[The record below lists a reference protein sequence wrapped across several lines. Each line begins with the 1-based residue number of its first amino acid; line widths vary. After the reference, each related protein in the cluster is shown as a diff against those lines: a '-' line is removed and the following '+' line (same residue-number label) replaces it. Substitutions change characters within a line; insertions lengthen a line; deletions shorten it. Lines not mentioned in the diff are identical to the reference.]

1 MFKTH
6 LVNRYNVYKGG
17 KQLIGVAGELT
28 LPEVTNL
35 TDTMEGAGTGGN
47 MDIPV
52 IGLLDDMEMQIGF
65 MSLCED
71 IFSIMDPTEA
81 TDLTMNGALQ
91 GTNAGSGAVQYQN
104 VSISVRGI
112 LKQFSP
118 GTMKSGGR
126 MDSSVTLG
134 LSYYKIVLGSKTMLE
149 IDRLNGVYIIN
160 GKDVLKEVRD
170 MC

>member
-6 LVNRYNVYKGG
+6 LVNRYNVYKSG

-81 TDLTMNGALQ
+81 TDLTLNGALQ
-91 GTNAGSGAVQYQN
+91 GANAGSGAVQYQN

-126 MDSSVTLG
+126 MDSSVTIG
-134 LSYYKIVLGSKTMLE
+134 LSYYKTMLE
-149 IDRLNGVYIIN
+149 IDRLNGVFIIN
-160 GKDVLKEVRD
+160 GKDILKEVRD

>member
-6 LVNRYNVYKGG
+6 LINRFNAYKNG

-35 TDTMEGAGTGGN
+35 TDTMEGAGIGGN

-52 IGLLDDMEMQIGF
+52 VGLIDDMEMEVSF

-71 IFSIMDPTEA
+71 IFSVMDPTESA
-81 TDLTMNGALQ
+81 DLTLNGALQ
-91 GTNAGSGAVQYQN
+91 GSDAGTGIVKYQQIS
-104 VSISVRGI
+104 VSVRGM
-112 LKQFSP
+112 LKKFTP
-118 GTMKSGGR
+118 GSMKAGGK
-126 MDSSVTLG
+126 MGSSVTLG
-134 LSYYKIVLGSKTMLE
+134 LSYYKVVLDGKTMIE
-149 IDRLNGVYIIN
+149 IDRFNGIYIIN

>member
-6 LVNRYNVYKGG
+6 LVNRFNAYKNG

-28 LPEVTNL
+28 LPEITNL
-35 TDTMEGAGTGGN
+35 TDSMEGAGTGGN

-52 IGLLDDMEMQIGF
+52 VGLIDDMEMEIAF

-81 TDLTMNGALQ
+81 TDITLNGALQ
-91 GTNAGSGAVQYQN
+91 GSDAGTGAVKYQRIS
-104 VSISVRGI
+104 VSVRGL
-112 LKQFSP
+112 LKKFTP
-118 GTMKSGGR
+118 GSMKSGAKQG
-126 MDSSVTLG
+126 SSVTLG
-134 LSYYKIVLGSKTMLE
+134 LSYYKLMLDGKTMLE
-149 IDRLNGVYIIN
+149 IDRFNGVYLIN

>member
-71 IFSIMDPTEA
+71 IFSIMDP
-81 TDLTMNGALQ
+81 MPGAEQ
-91 GTNAGSGAVQYQN
+91 CST
-104 VSISVRGI
+104 R
-112 LKQFSP
+112 
-118 GTMKSGGR
+118 T
-126 MDSSVTLG
+126 
-134 LSYYKIVLGSKTMLE
+134 
-149 IDRLNGVYIIN
+149 
-160 GKDVLKEVRD
+160 
-170 MC
+170 

>member
-6 LVNRYNVYKGG
+6 LVNRFNAYKNG
-17 KQLIGVAGELT
+17 KQLIGVAGELN
-28 LPEVTNL
+28 LPEITNL

-52 IGLLDDMEMQIGF
+52 IGLIEDMEMEIAF

-71 IFSIMDPTEA
+71 VFSIMDPTESA
-81 TDLTMNGALQ
+81 NITLNGGLQ
-91 GTNAGSGAVQYQN
+91 GTDSGTGMVKYQQI
-104 VSISVRGI
+104 SISVRGM
-112 LKQFSP
+112 LKKFTP
-118 GTMKSGGR
+118 GTMKAGGK
-126 MDSSVTLG
+126 MGSSVTLG
-134 LSYYKIVLGSKTMLE
+134 LSYYKVVMDGKTMLE
-149 IDRLNGVYIIN
+149 IDRFNGVYIIN

>member
-6 LVNRYNVYKGG
+6 LVNRYNAYKGG
-17 KQLIGVAGELT
+17 KQLIGVAGEME
-28 LPEVTNL
+28 LPEITNL
-35 TDTMEGAGTGGN
+35 VDTMEGAGTGGT

-52 IGLLDDMEMQIGF
+52 IGLIEDMEMQIGF

-81 TDLTMNGALQ
+81 VDLTLNGAMQ
-91 GTNAGSGAVQYQN
+91 GSNAGTGAVQYESL
-104 VSISVRGI
+104 SISVRGT
-112 LKQFSP
+112 LKKFTP
-118 GTMKSGGR
+118 GTLKSGGK
-126 MDSSVTLG
+126 MDSKVTLG
-134 LSYYKIVLGSKTMLE
+134 LSYYKIVLGGKTMLE
-149 IDRLNGVYIIN
+149 IDRFNGVYIIN

>member
-6 LVNRYNVYKGG
+6 LVNRYNVYKSG

-71 IFSIMDPTEA
+71 IFLDHGP
-81 TDLTMNGALQ
+81 NGGNRSDSEWSLARDKCRKR
-91 GTNAGSGAVQYQN
+91 SCAVPEC
-104 VSISVRGI
+104 SISVRGI

-134 LSYYKIVLGSKTMLE
+134 LSYYKIVLGNKTMLE
-149 IDRLNGVYIIN
+149 IDRLNGVFYHQRK
-160 GKDVLKEVRD
+160 GHF
-170 MC
+170 

>member
-52 IGLLDDMEMQIGF
+52 IGLLDDMEMQEILRHVDHTLL
-65 MSLCED
+65 SQ
-71 IFSIMDPTEA
+71 TA
-81 TDLTMNGALQ
+81 TWGKRSRRCAT
-91 GTNAGSGAVQYQN
+91 TP
-104 VSISVRGI
+104 
-112 LKQFSP
+112 SP
-118 GTMKSGGR
+118 MGPHRYAFPHLM
-126 MDSSVTLG
+126 
-134 LSYYKIVLGSKTMLE
+134 LSRQRHM
-149 IDRLNGVYIIN
+149 
-160 GKDVLKEVRD
+160 
-170 MC
+170 

>member
-1 MFKTH
+1 M
-6 LVNRYNVYKGG
+6 
-17 KQLIGVAGELT
+17 
-28 LPEVTNL
+28 
-35 TDTMEGAGTGGN
+35 
-47 MDIPV
+47 
-52 IGLLDDMEMQIGF
+52 
-65 MSLCED
+65 
-71 IFSIMDPTEA
+71 
-81 TDLTMNGALQ
+81 
-91 GTNAGSGAVQYQN
+91 QYQN

>member
-47 MDIPV
+47 MHIPV
-52 IGLLDDMEMQIGF
+52 VGLLDDMEMQIGF

-71 IFSIMDPTEA
+71 TFSIMDPTEA
-81 TDLTMNGALQ
+81 ADLTLNGALQ
-91 GTNAGSGAVQYQN
+91 GTNAGNGAVQYQP
-104 VSISVRGI
+104 VSISVRGV
-112 LKQFSP
+112 LKKFTP

-134 LSYYKIVLGSKTMLE
+134 LSYYKIVLGGKTMLE